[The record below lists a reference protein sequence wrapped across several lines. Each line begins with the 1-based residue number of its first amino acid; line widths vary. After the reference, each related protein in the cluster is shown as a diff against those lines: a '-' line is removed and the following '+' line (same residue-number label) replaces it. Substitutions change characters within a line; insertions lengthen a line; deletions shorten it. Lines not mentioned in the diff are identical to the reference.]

1 MNDFLFDLGVSAI
14 ITTLRGLKGPEKK
27 RKMKA
32 VFLKIHTLIKGV
44 YGDDPDFQ

>member
-1 MNDFLFDLGVSAI
+1 MDFWFDLGVSVI
-14 ITTLRGLKGPEKK
+14 ITQLRNLKGAEKK
-27 RKMKA
+27 KKLKA